1 MGKDESEGSRK
12 INESEIAE
20 SDETNFGEFKEISE
34 NYNGQEEHADYSE
47 YADSCSD
54 SNDNADVDFWLVN
67 VTYSWLILI
76 ILFLTNDILTFL
88 PHLFPLFLPGG
99 WSACQSIIRSPKG

>member
-34 NYNGQEEHADYSE
+34 NYNGQEEHAE